1 MAELTKKCK
10 RLWTK
15 PGIRWLCGYFFVLLC
30 GVGLVYYWRVAYSLG
45 AGMPG
50 FAAATTLIICGGFS
64 AVYLLVFLAAH
75 FLKQNLALKTAV
87 LVFLAGLCFVF
98 ANPPMQAPDETM
110 HFLRAY
116 AVGSGQFLFDEKQ
129 QFPNDVNLLVRDFP
143 GAYING
149 VSGEKLAPDDP
160 TIADAFA
167 RYSADKAAGA
177 VAPGA
182 FTPVQQ
188 LVPYFPQALGVAV
201 GRLFGADALACMYLA
216 RAANLLCYAVL
227 CGYAAAVIRRFS
239 AVLIAL
245 AISPVSLFMAGSCSS
260 DGLFMGL
267 TWIFIALCLS
277 DVVTKKRLA
286 VLALCFGL
294 TFHAK
299 YTTLALLP
307 LLLLAVMSWIGR
319 DPLGPG
325 MIVNSH
331 LTGLYIAGD
340 IVGLLARAIGGTVL
354 TVWQT
359 IWMGGLLAWV
369 GTAAMMLWSYF
380 KAMRLVTTTYRLQT
394 TKPLPG
400 GKLRVLQI
408 SDLHPGK
415 GAVDRKRIPELNRR
429 IRELNPDM
437 ILFTGDIF
445 DEHVER
451 PDFDSFNA
459 FFATLDPPGGKW
471 FVLGNHDLFH
481 HWREPSYGRADLE
494 GAFARAHIRIL
505 EDVSQLAYV
514 GKDATPVRI
523 VGRKDWLYTQGN
535 RFTPA
540 QLMPN
545 GPDNVYTILLDH
557 EPREL
562 KADAAAGANLI
573 LSGHTHGGQIWPTGL
588 VAKLFRYNE
597 LNYGMKQITPVCA
610 AIVSGGTGTWG
621 YKIRTEGKTELV
633 MVEIEQK
640 NA

>member
-149 VSGEKLAPDDP
+149 VSGEKLTPDDP

-307 LLLLAVMSWIGR
+307 LLLLLPFEQKPRKGKKALSAAAQRWGVLAVCLAAGVIIYA
-319 DPLGPG
+319 L
-325 MIVNSH
+325 
-331 LTGLYIAGD
+331 LTGYTALASNYGRVPYADTGVDPGRQLAFVFSNLPRYLAVLLYSVYRDKAN
-340 IVGLLARAIGGTVL
+340 LFTIGNFGWMDMTVPF
-354 TVWQT
+354 V
-359 IWMGGLLAWV
+359 
-369 GTAAMMLWSYF
+369 SYF
-380 KAMRLVTTTYRLQT
+380 A
-394 TKPLPG
+394 PLF
-400 GKLRVLQI
+400 L
-408 SDLHPGK
+408 
-415 GAVDRKRIPELNRR
+415 
-429 IRELNPDM
+429 
-437 ILFTGDIF
+437 LFASG
-445 DEHVER
+445 V
-451 PDFDSFNA
+451 SA
-459 FFATLDPPGGKW
+459 
-471 FVLGNHDLFH
+471 
-481 HWREPSYGRADLE
+481 LE
-494 GAFARAHIRIL
+494 GAREKLRTAWVF
-505 EDVSQLAYV
+505 LATAVLMY
-514 GKDATPVRI
+514 GFTYTGMYLTSTPVSLPEINGVQTRYLLGALFALFALASMLM
-523 VGRKDWLYTQGN
+523 GRTMALQNLRPGLPQK
-535 RFTPA
+535 TPPA
-540 QLMPN
+540 WRVLHYGFCFALVSALLLFQAYYI
-545 GPDNVYTILLDH
+545 GP
-557 EPREL
+557 
-562 KADAAAGANLI
+562 
-573 LSGHTHGGQIWPTGL
+573 
-588 VAKLFRYNE
+588 
-597 LNYGMKQITPVCA
+597 
-610 AIVSGGTGTWG
+610 
-621 YKIRTEGKTELV
+621 
-633 MVEIEQK
+633 
-640 NA
+640 

>member
-1 MAELTKKCK
+1 MRAANGVFMAELTKKCK

-167 RYSADKAAGA
+167 RYSADNAAGA

-239 AVLIAL
+239 AVLIVL

-307 LLLLAVMSWIGR
+307 LLLLLPFEQKPRKGKKALSAAAQRWGVLAVCLAAGVIIYA
-319 DPLGPG
+319 L
-325 MIVNSH
+325 
-331 LTGLYIAGD
+331 LTGYTALASNYGRVPYADTGVDPGRQLAFVFSNLPRYLAVLLYSVYRDKAN
-340 IVGLLARAIGGTVL
+340 LFTIGNFGWMDMTVPF
-354 TVWQT
+354 V
-359 IWMGGLLAWV
+359 
-369 GTAAMMLWSYF
+369 SYF
-380 KAMRLVTTTYRLQT
+380 A
-394 TKPLPG
+394 PLF
-400 GKLRVLQI
+400 L
-408 SDLHPGK
+408 
-415 GAVDRKRIPELNRR
+415 
-429 IRELNPDM
+429 
-437 ILFTGDIF
+437 LFASG
-445 DEHVER
+445 V
-451 PDFDSFNA
+451 SA
-459 FFATLDPPGGKW
+459 
-471 FVLGNHDLFH
+471 
-481 HWREPSYGRADLE
+481 LE
-494 GAFARAHIRIL
+494 GAREKLRTAWVF
-505 EDVSQLAYV
+505 LATAVLMY
-514 GKDATPVRI
+514 GFTYTGMYLTSTPVSLPEINGVQTRYLLGALFALFALASMLM
-523 VGRKDWLYTQGN
+523 GRTMALQNLRPGLPQK
-535 RFTPA
+535 TPPA
-540 QLMPN
+540 WRVLHYGFCFALVSALLLFQAYYI
-545 GPDNVYTILLDH
+545 GP
-557 EPREL
+557 
-562 KADAAAGANLI
+562 
-573 LSGHTHGGQIWPTGL
+573 
-588 VAKLFRYNE
+588 
-597 LNYGMKQITPVCA
+597 
-610 AIVSGGTGTWG
+610 
-621 YKIRTEGKTELV
+621 
-633 MVEIEQK
+633 
-640 NA
+640 

>member
-216 RAANLLCYAVL
+216 RAATLLCYAVV

-277 DVVTKKRLA
+277 DVVTKKRLV

-307 LLLLAVMSWIGR
+307 LLLLLPFEQKPRKGKKALSAAAQRWGVLAVCLAAGVIIYA
-319 DPLGPG
+319 L
-325 MIVNSH
+325 
-331 LTGLYIAGD
+331 LTGYTALASNYGRVPYADTGVDPGRQLAFVFSNLPRYLAVLLYSVYRDKAN
-340 IVGLLARAIGGTVL
+340 LFTIGNFGWMDMTVPF
-354 TVWQT
+354 V
-359 IWMGGLLAWV
+359 
-369 GTAAMMLWSYF
+369 SYF
-380 KAMRLVTTTYRLQT
+380 A
-394 TKPLPG
+394 PLF
-400 GKLRVLQI
+400 L
-408 SDLHPGK
+408 
-415 GAVDRKRIPELNRR
+415 
-429 IRELNPDM
+429 
-437 ILFTGDIF
+437 LFASG
-445 DEHVER
+445 V
-451 PDFDSFNA
+451 SA
-459 FFATLDPPGGKW
+459 
-471 FVLGNHDLFH
+471 
-481 HWREPSYGRADLE
+481 LE
-494 GAFARAHIRIL
+494 GAREKLRTAWVF
-505 EDVSQLAYV
+505 LATAVLMY
-514 GKDATPVRI
+514 GFTYTGMYLTSTPVSLPEINGVQTRYLLGALFALFALASMLM
-523 VGRKDWLYTQGN
+523 GRTMALQNLRPGLPQK
-535 RFTPA
+535 TPPA
-540 QLMPN
+540 WRVLHYGFCFALVSALLLFQAYYI
-545 GPDNVYTILLDH
+545 GP
-557 EPREL
+557 
-562 KADAAAGANLI
+562 
-573 LSGHTHGGQIWPTGL
+573 
-588 VAKLFRYNE
+588 
-597 LNYGMKQITPVCA
+597 
-610 AIVSGGTGTWG
+610 
-621 YKIRTEGKTELV
+621 
-633 MVEIEQK
+633 
-640 NA
+640 

>member
-1 MAELTKKCK
+1 MRAANGVFMAELTKKCK

-307 LLLLAVMSWIGR
+307 LLLLLPFEQKPRKGKKALSAAAQRWGVLAVCLAAGVIIYA
-319 DPLGPG
+319 L
-325 MIVNSH
+325 
-331 LTGLYIAGD
+331 LTGYTALASNYGRVPYADTGVDPGRQLAFVFSNLPRYLAVLLYSVYRDKAN
-340 IVGLLARAIGGTVL
+340 LFTIGNFGWMDMTVPF
-354 TVWQT
+354 V
-359 IWMGGLLAWV
+359 
-369 GTAAMMLWSYF
+369 SYF
-380 KAMRLVTTTYRLQT
+380 A
-394 TKPLPG
+394 PLF
-400 GKLRVLQI
+400 L
-408 SDLHPGK
+408 
-415 GAVDRKRIPELNRR
+415 
-429 IRELNPDM
+429 
-437 ILFTGDIF
+437 LFASG
-445 DEHVER
+445 V
-451 PDFDSFNA
+451 SA
-459 FFATLDPPGGKW
+459 
-471 FVLGNHDLFH
+471 
-481 HWREPSYGRADLE
+481 LE
-494 GAFARAHIRIL
+494 GAREKLRTAWVF
-505 EDVSQLAYV
+505 LATAVLMY
-514 GKDATPVRI
+514 GFTYTGMYLTSTPVSLLGALFALFALASMLM
-523 VGRKDWLYTQGN
+523 GRTMALQNLRPGLPQK
-535 RFTPA
+535 TPPA
-540 QLMPN
+540 WRVLHYGFCFALVSALLLFQAYYI
-545 GPDNVYTILLDH
+545 GP
-557 EPREL
+557 
-562 KADAAAGANLI
+562 
-573 LSGHTHGGQIWPTGL
+573 
-588 VAKLFRYNE
+588 
-597 LNYGMKQITPVCA
+597 
-610 AIVSGGTGTWG
+610 
-621 YKIRTEGKTELV
+621 
-633 MVEIEQK
+633 
-640 NA
+640 

>member
-1 MAELTKKCK
+1 MRAANGVFMAELTKKCK

-129 QFPNDVNLLVRDFP
+129 QFTSDVNPLVRDFP

-201 GRLFGADALACMYLA
+201 GRLFGADALACMFLA

-307 LLLLAVMSWIGR
+307 LLLLLPFEQKPRKGKKALSAAAQRWGVLAVCLAAGVIIYA
-319 DPLGPG
+319 L
-325 MIVNSH
+325 
-331 LTGLYIAGD
+331 LTGYTALASNYGRVPYADTGVDPGRQLAFVFSNLPRYLAVLLYSVYRDKAN
-340 IVGLLARAIGGTVL
+340 LFTIGNFGWMDMTVPF
-354 TVWQT
+354 V
-359 IWMGGLLAWV
+359 
-369 GTAAMMLWSYF
+369 SYF
-380 KAMRLVTTTYRLQT
+380 A
-394 TKPLPG
+394 PLF
-400 GKLRVLQI
+400 L
-408 SDLHPGK
+408 
-415 GAVDRKRIPELNRR
+415 
-429 IRELNPDM
+429 
-437 ILFTGDIF
+437 LFASG
-445 DEHVER
+445 V
-451 PDFDSFNA
+451 SA
-459 FFATLDPPGGKW
+459 
-471 FVLGNHDLFH
+471 
-481 HWREPSYGRADLE
+481 LE
-494 GAFARAHIRIL
+494 GAREKLRTASVF
-505 EDVSQLAYV
+505 LATAVLMY
-514 GKDATPVRI
+514 GFTYTGMYLTSTPVSLPEINGVQTRYLLGALFALFALASMLM
-523 VGRKDWLYTQGN
+523 GRTMALQNLRPGLPQK
-535 RFTPA
+535 TPPA
-540 QLMPN
+540 WRVLHYGFCFALVSALLLFQAYYI
-545 GPDNVYTILLDH
+545 GP
-557 EPREL
+557 
-562 KADAAAGANLI
+562 
-573 LSGHTHGGQIWPTGL
+573 
-588 VAKLFRYNE
+588 
-597 LNYGMKQITPVCA
+597 
-610 AIVSGGTGTWG
+610 
-621 YKIRTEGKTELV
+621 
-633 MVEIEQK
+633 
-640 NA
+640 

>member
-167 RYSADKAAGA
+167 RYSADKAEGA

-307 LLLLAVMSWIGR
+307 LLLLLPFEQKPRKGKKALSAAAQRWGVLAVCLAAGV
-319 DPLGPG
+319 
-325 MIVNSH
+325 IVYAL
-331 LTGLYIAGD
+331 LTGYTALASNYGRVPYADTGVDPGRQLAFVFSNLPRYLAVLLYSVYRDKAN
-340 IVGLLARAIGGTVL
+340 LFTIGNFGWMDMTVPF
-354 TVWQT
+354 V
-359 IWMGGLLAWV
+359 
-369 GTAAMMLWSYF
+369 SYF
-380 KAMRLVTTTYRLQT
+380 A
-394 TKPLPG
+394 PLF
-400 GKLRVLQI
+400 L
-408 SDLHPGK
+408 
-415 GAVDRKRIPELNRR
+415 
-429 IRELNPDM
+429 
-437 ILFTGDIF
+437 LFASG
-445 DEHVER
+445 V
-451 PDFDSFNA
+451 SA
-459 FFATLDPPGGKW
+459 
-471 FVLGNHDLFH
+471 
-481 HWREPSYGRADLE
+481 LE
-494 GAFARAHIRIL
+494 GAREKLRTAWVF
-505 EDVSQLAYV
+505 LATAVLMY
-514 GKDATPVRI
+514 GFTYTGMYLTSTPVSLPEINGVQTRYLLGSLFALFALASMLM
-523 VGRKDWLYTQGN
+523 GRTMALQNLRPGLPQK
-535 RFTPA
+535 TPPA
-540 QLMPN
+540 WRVLHYGFCFALVSALLLFQAYYI
-545 GPDNVYTILLDH
+545 GP
-557 EPREL
+557 
-562 KADAAAGANLI
+562 
-573 LSGHTHGGQIWPTGL
+573 
-588 VAKLFRYNE
+588 
-597 LNYGMKQITPVCA
+597 
-610 AIVSGGTGTWG
+610 
-621 YKIRTEGKTELV
+621 
-633 MVEIEQK
+633 
-640 NA
+640 

>member
-307 LLLLAVMSWIGR
+307 LLLLLPFEQKPRKGKKALSAAAQRWGVLAVCLAAGV
-319 DPLGPG
+319 
-325 MIVNSH
+325 IVYAL
-331 LTGLYIAGD
+331 LTGYTALASNYGRVPYADTGVDPGRQLAFVFSNLPRYLAVLLYSVYRDKAN
-340 IVGLLARAIGGTVL
+340 LFTIGNFGWMDMTVPF
-354 TVWQT
+354 V
-359 IWMGGLLAWV
+359 
-369 GTAAMMLWSYF
+369 SYF
-380 KAMRLVTTTYRLQT
+380 A
-394 TKPLPG
+394 PLF
-400 GKLRVLQI
+400 L
-408 SDLHPGK
+408 
-415 GAVDRKRIPELNRR
+415 
-429 IRELNPDM
+429 
-437 ILFTGDIF
+437 LFASG
-445 DEHVER
+445 V
-451 PDFDSFNA
+451 SA
-459 FFATLDPPGGKW
+459 
-471 FVLGNHDLFH
+471 
-481 HWREPSYGRADLE
+481 LE
-494 GAFARAHIRIL
+494 GAREKLRTAWVF
-505 EDVSQLAYV
+505 LATAVLMY
-514 GKDATPVRI
+514 GFTYTGMYLTSTPVSLPETNGVQTRYLLGALSALFALASMLM
-523 VGRKDWLYTQGN
+523 GRTMALQNLRPGLPQK
-535 RFTPA
+535 TPPA
-540 QLMPN
+540 WRVLHYGFCFALVSALLLFQAYYI
-545 GPDNVYTILLDH
+545 GP
-557 EPREL
+557 
-562 KADAAAGANLI
+562 
-573 LSGHTHGGQIWPTGL
+573 
-588 VAKLFRYNE
+588 
-597 LNYGMKQITPVCA
+597 
-610 AIVSGGTGTWG
+610 
-621 YKIRTEGKTELV
+621 
-633 MVEIEQK
+633 
-640 NA
+640 

>member
-75 FLKQNLALKTAV
+75 FFKQNLALKTAV

-307 LLLLAVMSWIGR
+307 LLLLLPFEQKPRKGKKALSAAAQRWGVLAVCLAAGV
-319 DPLGPG
+319 
-325 MIVNSH
+325 IVYAL
-331 LTGLYIAGD
+331 LTGYTALASNYGRVPYADTGVDPGRQLAFVFSNLPRYLAVLLYSVYRDKAN
-340 IVGLLARAIGGTVL
+340 LFTIGNFGWMDMTVPF
-354 TVWQT
+354 V
-359 IWMGGLLAWV
+359 
-369 GTAAMMLWSYF
+369 SYF
-380 KAMRLVTTTYRLQT
+380 A
-394 TKPLPG
+394 PLF
-400 GKLRVLQI
+400 L
-408 SDLHPGK
+408 
-415 GAVDRKRIPELNRR
+415 
-429 IRELNPDM
+429 
-437 ILFTGDIF
+437 LFASG
-445 DEHVER
+445 V
-451 PDFDSFNA
+451 SA
-459 FFATLDPPGGKW
+459 
-471 FVLGNHDLFH
+471 
-481 HWREPSYGRADLE
+481 LE
-494 GAFARAHIRIL
+494 GAREKLRTAWVF
-505 EDVSQLAYV
+505 LATAVLMY
-514 GKDATPVRI
+514 GFTYTGMYLTSTPVSLPEINGVQTRYLLGALFALFALASMLM
-523 VGRKDWLYTQGN
+523 GRTMALQNLRPGLPQK
-535 RFTPA
+535 TPPA
-540 QLMPN
+540 WRVLHYGFCFALVSALLLFQAYYI
-545 GPDNVYTILLDH
+545 GP
-557 EPREL
+557 
-562 KADAAAGANLI
+562 
-573 LSGHTHGGQIWPTGL
+573 
-588 VAKLFRYNE
+588 
-597 LNYGMKQITPVCA
+597 
-610 AIVSGGTGTWG
+610 
-621 YKIRTEGKTELV
+621 
-633 MVEIEQK
+633 
-640 NA
+640 

>member
-45 AGMPG
+45 VGMPG

-64 AVYLLVFLAAH
+64 AVHLLVFLAAH

-307 LLLLAVMSWIGR
+307 LLLLLPFEQKPRKGKKALSAAAQRWGVLAVCLAAGVIIYALLTGYTALASNYGRVPYADTGVDPGRQLAFVFSNLPRYLAVLLYSVYRDKANLFTIGNFGWM
-319 DPLGPG
+319 DMTVPFVSYFAPLFLLFASGVSALEG
-325 MIVNSH
+325 AREKLRTAWVFLATAVLMYGATY
-331 LTGLYIAGD
+331 TGLYLTSTPYQLPEINGVQTRYLLGALFALFALASMLMGRTMALQNLRP
-340 IVGLLARAIGGTVL
+340 GLPQKTPP
-354 TVWQT
+354 
-359 IWMGGLLAWV
+359 AW
-369 GTAAMMLWSYF
+369 
-380 KAMRLVTTTYRLQT
+380 
-394 TKPLPG
+394 
-400 GKLRVLQI
+400 RVLHYGFCFALV
-408 SDLHPGK
+408 SAL
-415 GAVDRKRIPELNRR
+415 L
-429 IRELNPDM
+429 
-437 ILFTGDIF
+437 LF
-445 DEHVER
+445 
-451 PDFDSFNA
+451 
-459 FFATLDPPGGKW
+459 
-471 FVLGNHDLFH
+471 
-481 HWREPSYGRADLE
+481 
-494 GAFARAHIRIL
+494 
-505 EDVSQLAYV
+505 QAYY
-514 GKDATPVRI
+514 I
-523 VGRKDWLYTQGN
+523 
-535 RFTPA
+535 
-540 QLMPN
+540 
-545 GPDNVYTILLDH
+545 GP
-557 EPREL
+557 
-562 KADAAAGANLI
+562 
-573 LSGHTHGGQIWPTGL
+573 
-588 VAKLFRYNE
+588 
-597 LNYGMKQITPVCA
+597 
-610 AIVSGGTGTWG
+610 
-621 YKIRTEGKTELV
+621 
-633 MVEIEQK
+633 
-640 NA
+640 

>member
-160 TIADAFA
+160 TIADTFA

-307 LLLLAVMSWIGR
+307 LLLLLPFEQKPRKGKKALSAAAQRWGVLAVCLAAGVIIYA
-319 DPLGPG
+319 L
-325 MIVNSH
+325 
-331 LTGLYIAGD
+331 LTGYTALASNYGRVPYADTGVDPGRQLAFVFSNLPRYLAVLLYSVYRDKAN
-340 IVGLLARAIGGTVL
+340 LFTIGNFGWMDMTVPF
-354 TVWQT
+354 V
-359 IWMGGLLAWV
+359 
-369 GTAAMMLWSYF
+369 SYF
-380 KAMRLVTTTYRLQT
+380 A
-394 TKPLPG
+394 PLF
-400 GKLRVLQI
+400 L
-408 SDLHPGK
+408 
-415 GAVDRKRIPELNRR
+415 
-429 IRELNPDM
+429 
-437 ILFTGDIF
+437 LFASG
-445 DEHVER
+445 V
-451 PDFDSFNA
+451 SA
-459 FFATLDPPGGKW
+459 
-471 FVLGNHDLFH
+471 
-481 HWREPSYGRADLE
+481 LE
-494 GAFARAHIRIL
+494 GAREKLRTAWVF
-505 EDVSQLAYV
+505 LATAVLMY
-514 GKDATPVRI
+514 GFTYTGMYLTSTPVSLPEINGVQTRYLLGALFALFALASMLM
-523 VGRKDWLYTQGN
+523 GRTMALQNLRPGLPQK
-535 RFTPA
+535 TPPA
-540 QLMPN
+540 WRVLHYGFCFALVSALLLFQAYYI
-545 GPDNVYTILLDH
+545 GP
-557 EPREL
+557 
-562 KADAAAGANLI
+562 
-573 LSGHTHGGQIWPTGL
+573 
-588 VAKLFRYNE
+588 
-597 LNYGMKQITPVCA
+597 
-610 AIVSGGTGTWG
+610 
-621 YKIRTEGKTELV
+621 
-633 MVEIEQK
+633 
-640 NA
+640 

>member
-149 VSGEKLAPDDP
+149 VSGEKLAPDAP

-167 RYSADKAAGA
+167 RYSADKATGA

-307 LLLLAVMSWIGR
+307 LLLLLPFEQKPRKGKKALSAAAQRWGVLAVCLAAGVIIYA
-319 DPLGPG
+319 L
-325 MIVNSH
+325 
-331 LTGLYIAGD
+331 LTGYTALASNYGRVPYADTGVDPGRQLAFVFSNLPRYLAVLLYSVYRDKAN
-340 IVGLLARAIGGTVL
+340 LFTIGNFGWMDMTVPF
-354 TVWQT
+354 V
-359 IWMGGLLAWV
+359 
-369 GTAAMMLWSYF
+369 SYF
-380 KAMRLVTTTYRLQT
+380 A
-394 TKPLPG
+394 PLF
-400 GKLRVLQI
+400 L
-408 SDLHPGK
+408 
-415 GAVDRKRIPELNRR
+415 
-429 IRELNPDM
+429 
-437 ILFTGDIF
+437 LFASG
-445 DEHVER
+445 V
-451 PDFDSFNA
+451 SA
-459 FFATLDPPGGKW
+459 
-471 FVLGNHDLFH
+471 
-481 HWREPSYGRADLE
+481 LE
-494 GAFARAHIRIL
+494 GAREKLRTAWVF
-505 EDVSQLAYV
+505 LATAVLMY
-514 GKDATPVRI
+514 GFTYTGMYLTSTPVSLPEINGVQTRYLLGALFALFALASMLM
-523 VGRKDWLYTQGN
+523 GRTMALQNLRPGLPQK
-535 RFTPA
+535 TPPA
-540 QLMPN
+540 WRVLHYGFCFALVSALLLFQAYYI
-545 GPDNVYTILLDH
+545 GP
-557 EPREL
+557 
-562 KADAAAGANLI
+562 
-573 LSGHTHGGQIWPTGL
+573 
-588 VAKLFRYNE
+588 
-597 LNYGMKQITPVCA
+597 
-610 AIVSGGTGTWG
+610 
-621 YKIRTEGKTELV
+621 
-633 MVEIEQK
+633 
-640 NA
+640 

>member
-1 MAELTKKCK
+1 MRAANGVFMAELTKKCK

-267 TWIFIALCLS
+267 TWIFIALCL
-277 DVVTKKRLA
+277 DVPRKIHHAGAAAAVAAAAVRAEAPQGKKGAFGRRAALGRA
-286 VLALCFGL
+286 GGMPGRGRYHICAADRIYGAGQQLWPCALCG
-294 TFHAK
+294 H
-299 YTTLALLP
+299 
-307 LLLLAVMSWIGR
+307 
-319 DPLGPG
+319 
-325 MIVNSH
+325 
-331 LTGLYIAGD
+331 
-340 IVGLLARAIGGTVL
+340 
-354 TVWQT
+354 
-359 IWMGGLLAWV
+359 
-369 GTAAMMLWSYF
+369 
-380 KAMRLVTTTYRLQT
+380 
-394 TKPLPG
+394 
-400 GKLRVLQI
+400 
-408 SDLHPGK
+408 
-415 GAVDRKRIPELNRR
+415 RR
-429 IRELNPDM
+429 
-437 ILFTGDIF
+437 
-445 DEHVER
+445 
-451 PDFDSFNA
+451 
-459 FFATLDPPGGKW
+459 
-471 FVLGNHDLFH
+471 
-481 HWREPSYGRADLE
+481 
-494 GAFARAHIRIL
+494 
-505 EDVSQLAYV
+505 
-514 GKDATPVRI
+514 
-523 VGRKDWLYTQGN
+523 
-535 RFTPA
+535 
-540 QLMPN
+540 
-545 GPDNVYTILLDH
+545 
-557 EPREL
+557 
-562 KADAAAGANLI
+562 
-573 LSGHTHGGQIWPTGL
+573 
-588 VAKLFRYNE
+588 
-597 LNYGMKQITPVCA
+597 
-610 AIVSGGTGTWG
+610 
-621 YKIRTEGKTELV
+621 
-633 MVEIEQK
+633 
-640 NA
+640 